1 MRFYKKLYISPSLQ
15 KKKRQI
21 VWRLKMGKVMPFV
34 YVITL
39 AEQNDL
45 MNIYQGIVLKQ
56 PYYRKNPPFV
66 IGIADSH
73 GAAVEL
79 VQHILMDIH
88 DKTGSYDIRAFCL
101 QHNKG

>member
-1 MRFYKKLYISPSLQ
+1 MRFYKKLYISPSLR

-21 VWRLKMGKVMPFV
+21 VWKLKMGKAVPFD

-45 MNIYQGIVLKQ
+45 MNIYQGLILKQ

-66 IGIADSH
+66 LGIADSH
-73 GAAVEL
+73 SAALEL
-79 VQHILMDIH
+79 VQQILMDVY
-88 DKTGSYDIRAFCL
+88 DKTGNYDIRTFYV
-101 QHNKG
+101 

>member
-1 MRFYKKLYISPSLQ
+1 MIHMRFYKKLYISPSLQ

-21 VWRLKMGKVMPFV
+21 VWRLKMGKAVPFV

-45 MNIYQGIVLKQ
+45 MNIYQGLILKQ

-66 IGIADSH
+66 LGIADSYS
-73 GAAVEL
+73 AALEL
-79 VQHILMDIH
+79 VQQILMDIH
-88 DKTGSYDIRAFCL
+88 DKTGNYDIRSFCM
-101 QHNKG
+101 

>member
-1 MRFYKKLYISPSLQ
+1 MIHMRFYKKLYISPSLR

-21 VWRLKMGKVMPFV
+21 VWKLKMGKAVSFV

-45 MNIYQGIVLKQ
+45 MNIYQGLILKQ

-66 IGIADSH
+66 LGIADSH
-73 GAAVEL
+73 SAALEL
-79 VQHILMDIH
+79 VQQILMDVY
-88 DKTGSYDIRAFCL
+88 DKTGNYDIRTFYV
-101 QHNKG
+101 

>member
-1 MRFYKKLYISPSLQ
+1 MRFYKKLYISPSLR

-21 VWRLKMGKVMPFV
+21 VWKLKMGKAVPFV

-45 MNIYQGIVLKQ
+45 MNIYQGLILKQ

-66 IGIADSH
+66 LGIADSH
-73 GAAVEL
+73 SAALEL
-79 VQHILMDIH
+79 VQQILMDVY
-88 DKTGSYDIRAFCL
+88 DKTGNYDIRTFCV
-101 QHNKG
+101 

>member
-1 MRFYKKLYISPSLQ
+1 MRFHKKLYISPSLQ

-21 VWRLKMGKVMPFV
+21 VWRLRMGKTVPFV

-45 MNIYQGIVLKQ
+45 MNIYQGLILKQ

-66 IGIADSH
+66 LGIADSH
-73 GAAVEL
+73 SAALEL
-79 VQHILMDIH
+79 VQQIMMDVY
-88 DKTGSYDIRAFCL
+88 DKTGNYDIRTFYV
-101 QHNKG
+101 

>member
-1 MRFYKKLYISPSLQ
+1 MIHMRFYKKLYISPSLR

-21 VWRLKMGKVMPFV
+21 VWKLKMGKAVPFV

-45 MNIYQGIVLKQ
+45 MNIYQGLILKQ

-66 IGIADSH
+66 LGIADSH
-73 GAAVEL
+73 SAALVL
-79 VQHILMDIH
+79 VQQILMDVY
-88 DKTGSYDIRAFCL
+88 DKTGNYDIRTFYV
-101 QHNKG
+101 